1 MISRVDLGRLSGI
14 WWSEIWDGGLGT
26 VRIILGEYGT
36 EDYLPPPPPSSR
48 GGGGGG
54 AGIIS
59 DLNDKSADLFKLLAA
74 VLC

>member
-1 MISRVDLGRLSGI
+1 MVDWGLYESYLVSMAQRTTSR
-14 WWSEIWDGGLGT
+14 
-26 VRIILGEYGT
+26 
-36 EDYLPPPPPSSR
+36 PPPPSSR

-59 DLNDKSADLFKLLAA
+59 DLNDKSTDLFKLLAA

>member
-36 EDYLPPPPPSSR
+36 EDYLPPPPHPPPEEEEEEEEEAPVSY
-48 GGGGGG
+48 
-54 AGIIS
+54 
-59 DLNDKSADLFKLLAA
+59 LT
-74 VLC
+74 